1 MNGCAKLDG
10 VERDGVGLDGVEQ
23 DPGGSDR
30 AGSDRAGSD
39 GAGSDRAVS
48 TCMKS
53 DAGSGTMLG
62 VVLIMG
68 VAVCLT
74 ALTLVGN
81 ALVVSA
87 QARSA
92 ADMAALAAAGAYQA
106 GEKEPCRAAV
116 DNAAKVDATVLECRI
131 VDEDALVSVLRRLL
145 LTSLPPVEQR
155 SRAGPEF
162 CDELRQ

>member
-1 MNGCAKLDG
+1 MNGSAKLDG
-10 VERDGVGLDGVEQ
+10 VEHDGVEQ
-23 DPGGSDR
+23 DP

-62 VVLIMG
+62 VVLIIG

-106 GEKEPCRAAV
+106 GENEPCRAAV
-116 DNAAKVDATVLECRI
+116 DNAAKVDATVVECRI
-131 VDEDALVSVLRRLL
+131 VDEDALVSVSRRLL